1 MKRTRYK
8 ENFLHKRWL
17 AGENAKENL
26 YITTLEMNEGNVI
39 PYSCVKGELSVRLF

>member
-8 ENFLHKRWL
+8 DYFLNKRWL
-17 AGENAKENL
+17 VGENAKGNL

-39 PYSCVKGELSVRLF
+39 P

>member
-39 PYSCVKGELSVRLF
+39 PYACVKGELSVRLF